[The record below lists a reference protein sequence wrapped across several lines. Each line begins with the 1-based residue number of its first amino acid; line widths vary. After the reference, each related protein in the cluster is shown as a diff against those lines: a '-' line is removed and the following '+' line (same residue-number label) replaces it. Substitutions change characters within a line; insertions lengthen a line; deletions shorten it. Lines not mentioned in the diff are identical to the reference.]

1 MTSSSTDL
9 RDRLQL
15 ALANTYTIERELGG
29 GGMSRVFRARDDTLG
44 RDVVIKVLTSEL
56 AQELSA
62 ERFEREVRVTAQLQH
77 PHIVPVITAGVTD
90 ARPYYV
96 MPFVAGESLRARL
109 ASGTPLGLSASV
121 KVLSAVAQALDYAHR
136 RGVVHRDIKPENI
149 LLSDGIAVVTDFGI
163 AKAIDAAKTV
173 APGSTLTQLGTSI
186 GTPAYMA
193 PEQAAGDPATDHR
206 ADIYA
211 WGVVAYEL
219 LSGHHPFE
227 SRTSPQQLLAAHMS
241 ELPAPLRRAAP
252 DVSPALDA
260 LVMRCLEKDPSR
272 RPDSAAALVDALSAP
287 RAERGLGRVT
297 GMRRSG
303 IAIAAIL
310 VIGMAG
316 SVAWRWRANSVSG
329 AQTPGAHTLAVLPFA
344 NLSGDTT
351 QQYFADGLAD
361 ELTTALGQTPGLH
374 VTARSAAF
382 APALRSLDAMAAGR
396 RLDVATVLE
405 GAVRRSGP
413 RIRLSAELVGVHDGT
428 VLWSDE
434 FEHDGG
440 DVFAAQDD
448 LTHRVAA
455 ALHDRLA
462 VARARATSFDRGT
475 SDEVAYDLYLQARY
489 LFARRGTA
497 NLLHAAALL
506 AQAIHRDSTFARAMA
521 TLAMVQ
527 VVLPE
532 YTQLSAV
539 SATADGPQTRD
550 TMITAGLRNAARA
563 IARDSTLADAYVAQ
577 GYGLIA
583 RWDWDGSETS
593 FRRALALEPLNP
605 EAYHWHADLLY
616 ARGDIDGALNEQRR
630 SQQLDPTSAI
640 VVAEIANELYDK
652 HLYAEAI
659 ATGHRASAM
668 DPLLGFSYLNYAPAF
683 ILMGYPDSAM
693 DALAAAERLDAGG
706 QDQQGAGMRAA
717 IRAAALTHLKRNDEA
732 LKQVAIVEAMV
743 KSGGSAYTAALA
755 RMGIGDREGALRWLT
770 RSIDAREEAP
780 ASWGVSCDP
789 MFDPLKSDPRFGV
802 LMARMK
808 VHVCPPG
815 AG

>member
-1 MTSSSTDL
+1 
-9 RDRLQL
+9 
-15 ALANTYTIERELGG
+15 
-29 GGMSRVFRARDDTLG
+29 
-44 RDVVIKVLTSEL
+44 
-56 AQELSA
+56 
-62 ERFEREVRVTAQLQH
+62 QLQH
-77 PHIVPVITAGVTD
+77 PHIVPVITAGVMD
-90 ARPYYV
+90 VRPYYV

-109 ASGTPLGLSASV
+109 AGGTPLDLSASV

-252 DVSPALDA
+252 AVSPTLAA

-272 RPDSAAALVDALSAP
+272 RPDSAGALVDALSAP
-287 RAERGLGRVT
+287 RTERGPGRIAGV
-297 GMRRSG
+297 RRSVV
-303 IAIAAIL
+303 AVAAIL
-310 VIGMAG
+310 VICVAG
-316 SVAWRWRANSVSG
+316 SVAWRWRTNSVPG
-329 AQTPGAHTLAVLPFA
+329 AQTPGAHTLAVLPFT

-361 ELTTALGQTPGLH
+361 ELTTALGQTPGLR

-462 VARARATSFDRGT
+462 VARATSFDRGT
-475 SDEVAYDLYLQARY
+475 TDEVAYDLYLQARY

-532 YTQLSAV
+532 YTQLSAS
-539 SATADGPQTRD
+539 SATNDGQQTRD
-550 TMITAGLRNAARA
+550 TMITAGLRNATRA
-563 IARDSTLADAYVAQ
+563 IARDSTLADAYIAR

-583 RWDWDGSETS
+583 RWDWNGSEAS

-605 EAYHWHADLLY
+605 EAHHWHADLLY
-616 ARGDIDGALNEQRR
+616 TRGDIDGALNEQRR
-630 SQQLDPTSAI
+630 AQQLDPTSAI

-683 ILMGYPDSAM
+683 IRMGYPDSAM
-693 DALAAAERLDAGG
+693 DALAAAQRLDGGG
-706 QDQQGAGMRAA
+706 QDLQGAGMRAA
-717 IRAAALTHLKRNDEA
+717 IRAAALTRLNRNDEA
-732 LKQVAIVEAMV
+732 RQQVAIVEAMV

-780 ASWGVSCDP
+780 ASWGVSCEP

-802 LMARMK
+802 LMARMN

-815 AG
+815 AE

>member
-1 MTSSSTDL
+1 MTSPSMDL

-15 ALANTYTIERELGG
+15 TLGAAYAIERELGG
-29 GGMSRVFRARDDTLG
+29 GGMSRVFRAHDDTLG

-77 PHIVPVITAGVTD
+77 PHIVPVITSGVTD
-90 ARPYYV
+90 AQPYYV
-96 MPFVAGESLRARL
+96 MPFVAGESLRAHLGGGTRL
-109 ASGTPLGLSASV
+109 DGPASV
-121 KVLSAVAQALDYAHR
+121 KVLAEVARALDYAHR

-163 AKAIDAAKTV
+163 AKAINAAKTV
-173 APGSTLTQLGTSI
+173 APGSALTQLGTSI

-219 LSGHHPFE
+219 LSGHHPFA

-252 DVSPALDA
+252 GVSPALA
-260 LVMRCLEKDPSR
+260 TLVMRCLEKDPIR
-272 RPDSAAALVDALSAP
+272 RPDSAAALVEVMSTQQSQSGFGGNIGWR
-287 RAERGLGRVT
+287 RAVAAGVVLLT
-297 GMRRSG
+297 
-303 IAIAAIL
+303 IAAIGG
-310 VIGMAG
+310 I
-316 SVAWRWRANSVSG
+316 AWRWRESVGG
-329 AQTPGAHTLAVLPFA
+329 AAPLPGAHTLAVLPFA

-361 ELTTALGQTPGLH
+361 ELTTALGRTPGLR

-413 RIRLSAELVGVHDGT
+413 RIRLSAELVGVHDGA

-539 SATADGPQTRD
+539 SATTDGQQTRD

-605 EAYHWHADLLY
+605 EAHHWHADLLY

-630 SQQLDPTSAI
+630 AQQLDPTAAI
-640 VVAEIANELYDK
+640 VVAEVANELYDK

-659 ATGHRASAM
+659 ATGHRSSAM

-683 ILMGYPDSAM
+683 IFMGYPDSAM
-693 DALAAAERLDAGG
+693 DALATAQRLDGGG
-706 QDQQGAGMRAA
+706 QDQQGVAMRAA
-717 IRAAALTHLKRNDEA
+717 IRAAALTRLKRNDEA
-732 LKQVAIVEAMV
+732 RQQVAIVEAMV

-789 MFDPLKSDPRFGV
+789 MFDPLKSDPRFGM

-808 VHVCPPG
+808 VHVCPPEQG
-815 AG
+815 

>member
-1 MTSSSTDL
+1 MNPSSTDL
-9 RDRLQL
+9 RERLQL
-15 ALANTYTIERELGG
+15 TLGAGYAIERELGG
-29 GGMSRVFRARDDTLG
+29 GGMSRVFVAHDDALG

-90 ARPYYV
+90 GRPYYV
-96 MPFVAGESLRARL
+96 MPFVAGESLRARVS
-109 ASGTPLGLSASV
+109 SGTPIDAVASV
-121 KVLSAVAQALDYAHR
+121 KVLAEVAHALDYAHR
-136 RGVVHRDIKPENI
+136 RGVIHRDIKPENV

-173 APGSTLTQLGTSI
+173 APGGTLTQLGTSI

-206 ADIYA
+206 ADIYS

-219 LSGHHPFE
+219 LSGQHPFA

-241 ELPAPLRRAAP
+241 ESPQPLRRTAP
-252 DVSPALDA
+252 AVSPALAA
-260 LVMRCLEKDPSR
+260 LVMRCLEKDPAR
-272 RPDSAAALVDALSAP
+272 RPDSAAALAEVLSTQ
-287 RAERGLGRVT
+287 RSQRGIG
-297 GMRRSG
+297 G
-303 IAIAAIL
+303 IADRGRAVVAVAALLAIALTGA
-310 VIGMAG
+310 A
-316 SVAWRWRANSVSG
+316 AWRWRGRAGG
-329 AQTPGAHTLAVLPFA
+329 AAASPGAHTLAVLPFT

-361 ELTTALGQTPGLH
+361 ELTTALSRTPGLR

-382 APALRSLDAMAAGR
+382 APALRSLDAMTAGR

-413 RIRLSAELVGVHDGT
+413 RIRLSAELVGVHDGA

-462 VARARATSFDRGT
+462 IARAGARAFDRGT

-497 NLLHAAALL
+497 NLLHSAALL
-506 AQAIHRDSTFARAMA
+506 AQAIQRDSTFARAMA

-539 SATADGPQTRD
+539 STTAGGPQTRD
-550 TMITAGLRNAARA
+550 TMISAGLRNAARA
-563 IARDSTLADAYVAQ
+563 IAHDSTLADAYIAQ

-605 EAYHWHADLLY
+605 EAHHWHADLLY
-616 ARGDIDGALNEQRR
+616 ARGDIPGALDEQRR
-630 SQQLDPTSAI
+630 AQQLDPTSAI
-640 VVAEIANELYDK
+640 VVAEIANDLYDE
-652 HLYAEAI
+652 HRYAEAI

-683 ILMGYPDSAM
+683 IRMGYSDSAL
-693 DALAAAERLDAGG
+693 DALDSAQRLDSDG
-706 QDQQGAGMRAA
+706 QDLEGGTMRAA
-717 IRAAALTHLKRNDEA
+717 LRAAALTRLNRNDEA
-732 LKQVAIVEAMV
+732 RQQVAMVEAMV
-743 KSGGSAYTAALA
+743 TRGGSAYTAALA
-755 RMGIGDREGALRWLT
+755 HMGIGDREGALRWLT
-770 RSIDAREEAP
+770 RSIDAREQAP
-780 ASWGVSCDP
+780 ASWGVNCDP
-789 MFDPLKSDPRFGV
+789 MFDPLKSDPRFAV
-802 LMARMK
+802 LMARMN
-808 VHVCPPG
+808 VHVCP
-815 AG
+815 AGPE

>member
-1 MTSSSTDL
+1 MTPSSTDL
-9 RDRLQL
+9 RDRLQRTL
-15 ALANTYTIERELGG
+15 GNAYTIERELGG
-29 GGMSRVFRARDDTLG
+29 GMSRVFCARDDALG
-44 RDVVIKVLTSEL
+44 RDVVIKVLSAQL
-56 AQELSA
+56 VQELSA

-77 PHIVPVITAGVTD
+77 PHIVPVITAGITD
-90 ARPYYV
+90 ALPYYV

-109 ASGTPLGLSASV
+109 AGGVPLGVQASV
-121 KVLSAVAQALDYAHR
+121 KVLADVAHALDYAHR

-173 APGSTLTQLGTSI
+173 TPGSTLTQLGTSI

-219 LSGHHPFE
+219 LSGKHPFAN
-227 SRTSPQQLLAAHMS
+227 RTSPQQLLAAHMS
-241 ELPAPLRRAAP
+241 ESPSPLRRTAP
-252 DVSPALDA
+252 GVSPALAA
-260 LVMRCLEKDPSR
+260 LVMRCLEKDPAR
-272 RPDSAAALVDALSAP
+272 RPDSAAALVDVLSAP
-287 RAERGLGRVT
+287 SAKRGFGSVT
-297 GMRRSG
+297 GMRRTVV
-303 IAIAAIL
+303 AIAVLLMIA
-310 VIGMAG
+310 VIGG
-316 SVAWRWRANSVSG
+316 VAWRARGSLAASVAS
-329 AQTPGAHTLAVLPFA
+329 PGAHTLAVLPFA

-361 ELTTALGQTPGLH
+361 ELTTALSRTPGLR

-382 APALRSLDAMAAGR
+382 APAVRSLDAMAAGR

-413 RIRLSAELVGVHDGT
+413 RIRLSAQLVAVRDGS

-448 LTHRVAA
+448 LTHRVAV

-462 VARARATSFDRGT
+462 VTRGSATSFDRGT

-497 NLLHAAALL
+497 NLMHAASLL

-521 TLAMVQ
+521 DLAMVQ

-539 SATADGPQTRD
+539 SAATGGQQTGD

-563 IARDSTLADAYVAQ
+563 IARDSTLADAYIAQ

-583 RWDWDGSETS
+583 RWDWDQSEAS
-593 FRRALALEPLNP
+593 FRRALALEPLSP
-605 EAYHWHADLLY
+605 EAHHWHADLLY
-616 ARGDIDGALNEQRR
+616 ARGDIPGTLNEQRR
-630 SQQLDPTSAI
+630 AEQLDPTSAI
-640 VVAEIANELYDK
+640 VVAEIANDLYDE
-652 HLYAEAI
+652 HQYADAV
-659 ATGHRASAM
+659 ATGRRAAAM
-668 DPLLGFSYLNYAPAF
+668 DPLSDFAYINYAPAF
-683 ILMGYPDSAM
+683 ILMGYPDSALKTLATAQRL
-693 DALAAAERLDAGG
+693 DSAGRDRAGAAQRAALSVAALARLG
-706 QDQQGAGMRAA
+706 
-717 IRAAALTHLKRNDEA
+717 RNDEA
-732 LKQVAIVEAMV
+732 RRQLAIAEAMV
-743 KSGGSAYTAALA
+743 TSGGSAYAAALA
-755 RMGIGDREGALRWLT
+755 RMGIGDHEAALRWLT
-770 RSIDAREEAP
+770 RSIDAREQAP

-802 LMARMK
+802 LMARMN

-815 AG
+815 PD

>member
-1 MTSSSTDL
+1 MTPSSTDL
-9 RDRLQL
+9 RDRLQHTL
-15 ALANTYTIERELGG
+15 GNAYTIERELGG
-29 GGMSRVFRARDDTLG
+29 GMSRVFCARDDALG
-44 RDVVIKVLTSEL
+44 RDVVIKVLPAQL
-56 AQELSA
+56 VQELSA

-77 PHIVPVITAGVTD
+77 PHIVPVITAGITG
-90 ARPYYV
+90 ALPYYV

-109 ASGTPLGLSASV
+109 AGGVPLGVQASV
-121 KVLSAVAQALDYAHR
+121 KVLADVAHALDYAHR

-173 APGSTLTQLGTSI
+173 TPGSTLTQLGTSI

-219 LSGHHPFE
+219 LSGQHPFAN
-227 SRTSPQQLLAAHMS
+227 RTSPQQLLAAHMS
-241 ELPAPLRRAAP
+241 ESPSPLRRTATG
-252 DVSPALDA
+252 VSPALAA
-260 LVMRCLEKDPSR
+260 LVMRCLEKDPAR
-272 RPDSAAALVDALSAP
+272 RPDSAAALVDVLSAP
-287 RAERGLGRVT
+287 SAELGFGSVT
-297 GMRRSG
+297 GMRRTVV
-303 IAIAAIL
+303 AIAVLLMIA
-310 VIGMAG
+310 VIGG
-316 SVAWRWRANSVSG
+316 VAWRARGSLAASVAS
-329 AQTPGAHTLAVLPFA
+329 PGAHTLAVLPFA

-361 ELTTALGQTPGLH
+361 ELTTALSRTPGLR

-382 APALRSLDAMAAGR
+382 APAVRSLDAMAAGR

-413 RIRLSAELVGVHDGT
+413 RIRLSAQLVAVRDGS

-448 LTHRVAA
+448 LTHRVAV

-462 VARARATSFDRGT
+462 VTRGSATSFDRGT

-497 NLLHAAALL
+497 NLMHAASLL

-521 TLAMVQ
+521 DLAMVQ

-539 SATADGPQTRD
+539 SATTGGQQTGD

-563 IARDSTLADAYVAQ
+563 IARDSTLADAYIAQ

-583 RWDWDGSETS
+583 RWDWDQSEAS
-593 FRRALALEPLNP
+593 FRRALALEPLSP
-605 EAYHWHADLLY
+605 EAHHWHADLLY
-616 ARGDIDGALNEQRR
+616 ARGDIPGTLNEQRR
-630 SQQLDPTSAI
+630 AEQLDPTSAI
-640 VVAEIANELYDK
+640 VVAEIANDLYDE
-652 HLYAEAI
+652 HQYADAV
-659 ATGHRASAM
+659 ATGRRAAAM
-668 DPLLGFSYLNYAPAF
+668 DPLSDFAYINYAPAF
-683 ILMGYPDSAM
+683 ILMGYPDSALK
-693 DALAAAERLDAGG
+693 ALATAQRLDSGGRDRAGAA
-706 QDQQGAGMRAA
+706 QRAA
-717 IRAAALTHLKRNDEA
+717 LSVAALARLGRNDEA
-732 LKQVAIVEAMV
+732 RRQLAITEAMV
-743 KSGGSAYTAALA
+743 TRGGSAYAAALA
-755 RMGIGDREGALRWLT
+755 RMGIGDHEAALRWLT
-770 RSIDAREEAP
+770 RSIDAREQAP

-802 LMARMK
+802 LMARMN

-815 AG
+815 PD